1 LAGALRERR
10 GVARRRAADER
21 AQAMAPI
28 VRELREAG
36 IVTLRA
42 MADELTKRNIKTPR
56 GGPWHPA
63 TVLTLLARLRRTQE
77 PMA

>member
-21 AQAMAPI
+21 AKAMEPI

-36 IVTLRA
+36 LVTLRA
-42 MADELTKRNIKTPR
+42 MADELNKRNIKTVR
-56 GGPWHPA
+56 GGRWHPA
-63 TVLTLLARLRRTQE
+63 TVLNLLSRLRRT
-77 PMA
+77 

>member
-1 LAGALRERR
+1 MAGALRERR

-36 IVTLRA
+36 ILTLRA
-42 MADELTKRNIKTPR
+42 MADELNKRNIKTPR

-63 TVLTLLARLRRTQE
+63 TVLNLLARLRRTQAQ
-77 PMA
+77 MV